1 MFKTL
6 TSGIPDVSSDC
17 SDFNQSSFY
26 TTLATD
32 IGTVADWCTDNMCPQ
47 CLPVTDIF
55 EADVIDHS
63 PPDSLFLEN
72 DLLGSHPFPLNG
84 LIADESFDSP
94 SSEADPVGFDL
105 LTGLG
110 KAEHLEEQSLRG
122 VLRVGQT
129 FRESLT
135 GTDLLNPNLLNRHRD
150 EYRLIAAAGER
161 VQITMVSS
169 EFDAFLQ
176 IVNANTRA
184 VLFADNNSAGN
195 NNARITLT
203 LQPGVTYIIRATS
216 LFPQV
221 TGAYTVSVVSVPQ
234 PATPAPTPQPVPP
247 APQPV
252 PPAPQPI
259 TPAPQPITPPPPA
272 AEVLPTAQFS
282 ATFGYG
288 LVDASAAV
296 ARVLNLPRFNAVPNQ
311 GGNQIWNDLV
321 RAPEAW
327 ARGYTGQGVVVAVL
341 DGGVDFTHPDLNDN
355 IWINPREIPGNG
367 IDDDQN
373 GFVDD
378 VRGWNFAASN
388 NDTLDRRGHGTHVSG
403 IIAGKNNGIG
413 VTGVAH
419 NAKIMP
425 VKVLGDDGSG
435 NTDNVALGIRYA
447 ASNGAKVI
455 NLSLGSGS
463 PNETIASAIQY
474 ATSLGAVVVMASG
487 NSGAAQPIYPARY
500 ATDMGISVGAV
511 DDTGTIASFS
521 NRAGNDSRLLHVT
534 APGVAIYST
543 LNGNDYGYASGT
555 SMASPYVAGVVALML
570 SANPNLTPSEIRQIL
585 ASTAIAPAAALTE

>member
-1 MFKTL
+1 MFNTL
-6 TSGIPDVSSDC
+6 TSGIPGVSNSTYSSDSHQC
-17 SDFNQSSFY
+17 PLY
-26 TTLATD
+26 APLATD
-32 IGTVADWCTDNMCPQ
+32 AGVAVDWVAGATFSQ
-47 CLPVTDIF
+47 SLPLNHLA
-55 EADVIDHS
+55 EADALDYL
-63 PPDSLFLEN
+63 PTESLLRED
-72 DLLGSHPFPLNG
+72 DLLGSLPLLLDGLVTDGLNG
-84 LIADESFDSP
+84 SNSSD
-94 SSEADPVGFDL
+94 SSEVDSAGIDP

-110 KAEHLEEQSLRG
+110 EVEQIQEQSLRG

-135 GTDLLNPNLLNRHRD
+135 ASDPLNPNLSNRFRED
-150 EYRLIAAAGER
+150 YQLVAGAGER

-169 EFDAFLQ
+169 QFNAFLQ
-176 IVNANTRA
+176 IVNAATGA
-184 VLFADNNSAGN
+184 VLFADNDSAGS

-203 LQPGVTYIIRATS
+203 IQPGVNYHIRATS
-216 LFPQV
+216 LLPRA
-221 TGAYTVSVVSVPQ
+221 TGVYTLSVVSVAQ
-234 PATPAPTPQPVPP
+234 PVIPPPAPSPVTPSPAPPPVTP

-252 PPAPQPI
+252 
-259 TPAPQPITPPPPA
+259 TPPPPT
-272 AEVLPTAQFS
+272 EILPTAQFNT
-282 ATFGYG
+282 AFGYG

-296 ARVLNLPRFNAVPNQ
+296 SRVLNLPRFGAVPNQ
-311 GGNQIWNDLV
+311 GGNQIWNDMV

-355 IWINPREIPGNG
+355 IWVNTREVPDNG
-367 IDDDQN
+367 VDDDRN

-403 IIAGKNNGIG
+403 IIAAENNGVG

-447 ASNGAKVI
+447 ASKGAKVI
-455 NLSLGSGS
+455 NLSLGSAS
-463 PNETIASAIQY
+463 PNDAIASAIQY
-474 ATSLGAVVVMASG
+474 ATSLGAIVVMASG

-500 ATDMGISVGAV
+500 ATDIGISVGAV
-511 DDTGTIASFS
+511 DDAGAIASFS
-521 NRAGNDSRLLHVT
+521 NRAGNDNRLLHVT

-543 LNGNDYGYASGT
+543 INGNDYGYASGT
-555 SMASPYVAGVVALML
+555 SMASPFVSGVVALML
-570 SANPNLTPSEIRQIL
+570 SANPNLTPSQIRQIL
-585 ASTAIAPAAALTE
+585 ASTAIDPSAALTA

>member
-6 TSGIPDVSSDC
+6 TSGAPDVSSYC
-17 SDFNQSSFY
+17 SDFNQSPFY
-26 TTLATD
+26 TTLVTD
-32 IGTVADWCTDNMCPQ
+32 TGTVADWCTGSICPP
-47 CLPVTDIF
+47 CLPVTDTF
-55 EADVIDHS
+55 EADLVDHS
-63 PPDSLFLEN
+63 PTESLFLED
-72 DLLGSHPFPLNG
+72 DLLASHPFPLDG
-84 LIADESFDSP
+84 LIVDESFSST
-94 SSEADPVGFDL
+94 SSEVDAVGFDS
-105 LTGLG
+105 LTGL
-110 KAEHLEEQSLRG
+110 EEVEQLQEQSIRG

-135 GTDLLNPNLLNRHRD
+135 ASDLLNPNLVNRHRED
-150 EYRLIAAAGER
+150 YRLVATVGER
-161 VQITMVSS
+161 VQITMISS
-169 EFDAFLQ
+169 QFNAFLQ
-176 IVNANTRA
+176 VINAETRA

-203 LQPGVTYIIRATS
+203 LQAGVTYLIRATS
-216 LFPQV
+216 LLPGA
-221 TGAYTVSVVSVPQ
+221 TGTYTLSVVSVPQ
-234 PATPAPTPQPVPP
+234 PTPPALAPQPVTP

-252 PPAPQPI
+252 
-259 TPAPQPITPPPPA
+259 TPAPQPVTPAPQPVTPPPPS
-272 AEVLPTAQFS
+272 EVLPTAQFNT
-282 ATFGYG
+282 TFGYG

-296 ARVLNLPRFNAVPNQ
+296 ARVFNLPRFDAVPNQ
-311 GGNQIWNDLV
+311 GGNQVWNDLV
-321 RAPEAW
+321 RAPEVW

-341 DGGVDFTHPDLNDN
+341 DGGVDFTHSDLNDN
-355 IWINPREIPGNG
+355 VWINPREVPDNG
-367 IDDDQN
+367 IDDDLN

-403 IIAGKNNGIG
+403 IIAAENNGIG

-463 PNETIASAIQY
+463 PNETISSAIQY

-511 DDTGTIASFS
+511 EDTGAIASFS

-543 LNGNDYGYASGT
+543 VNGNDYGYASGT
-555 SMASPYVAGVVALML
+555 SMASPYVAGVIALML
-570 SANPNLTPSEIRQIL
+570 SANPNLTPSQIRQIL
-585 ASTAIAPAAALTE
+585 ASTAIDPSTALTA